1 MGCGKSKH
9 DDVATGNTVVTRKK
23 CIINNTDAS
32 KKDTE
37 TDLTKSLLVEQKEVS
52 HDHKDELNNE
62 NGGGGLISK
71 ESPNRFFSS
80 RKEDHEESSSIDGF
94 GLEGKSEKSEYLTP
108 RQEAGKESV
117 FFNDKFEKVDVGV
130 EESTTTT
137 TTTTGETK
145 IEVGVSEK
153 IKEENLMEETAAEK
167 EKAKDIET
175 EVLSLSAPAT
185 ANAEKKN
192 LQNDEKVF

>member
-9 DDVATGNTVVTRKK
+9 DDVATGNTVVSRKK
-23 CIINNTDAS
+23 CVINNTDTS
-32 KKDTE
+32 KKSAE
-37 TDLTKSLLVEQKEVS
+37 TDLTKSLVVEQKEGG
-52 HDHKDELNNE
+52 HDHHTYELNNE
-62 NGGGGLISK
+62 NGGGGRLISK

-80 RKEDHEESSSIDGF
+80 RKEDQEESSSIDGF

-117 FFNDKFEKVDVGV
+117 FFNDKFEKVDEGV
-130 EESTTTT
+130 EES

-145 IEVGVSEK
+145 IEVVVSDK

>member
-9 DDVATGNTVVTRKK
+9 DDVVTGNTVVTRKK
-23 CIINNTDAS
+23 CVINNIDAF
-32 KKDTE
+32 KKNAE
-37 TDLTKSLLVEQKEVS
+37 TDLTKSLLVEQKE
-52 HDHKDELNNE
+52 
-62 NGGGGLISK
+62 
-71 ESPNRFFSS
+71 
-80 RKEDHEESSSIDGF
+80 EDQEESSSIDGF
-94 GLEGKSEKSEYLTP
+94 CLEGKSEKSVFLTP

-117 FFNDKFEKVDVGV
+117 FFNDKFEKVDEGV
-130 EESTTTT
+130 EES

-145 IEVGVSEK
+145 IEAGVSE
-153 IKEENLMEETAAEK
+153 KEENLMEETAAEK

>member
-1 MGCGKSKH
+1 MPVANENFIKGCGKSKH
-9 DDVATGNTVVTRKK
+9 DDVVTGNTVVT
-23 CIINNTDAS
+23 
-32 KKDTE
+32 
-37 TDLTKSLLVEQKEVS
+37 Q
-52 HDHKDELNNE
+52 
-62 NGGGGLISK
+62 
-71 ESPNRFFSS
+71 
-80 RKEDHEESSSIDGF
+80 
-94 GLEGKSEKSEYLTP
+94 GKSEKSVYLTP

-117 FFNDKFEKVDVGV
+117 FFNDKFEKVDESV
-130 EESTTTT
+130 EES

-145 IEVGVSEK
+145 IEAGVSEK